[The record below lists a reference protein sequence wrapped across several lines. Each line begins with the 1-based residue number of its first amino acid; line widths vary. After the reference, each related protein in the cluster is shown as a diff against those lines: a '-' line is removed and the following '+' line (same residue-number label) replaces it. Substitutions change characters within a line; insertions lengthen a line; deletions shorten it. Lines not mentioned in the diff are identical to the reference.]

1 MKFSFNNIKNNCILY
16 SAGVFAGRPFV
27 FCACISFLLLII
39 CIFSNFY
46 VRLSCLLLC
55 ILCGIY
61 FIIRRKAYSKFGAYS
76 RTIYVIAAFMSLIL
90 CARTLYHFDI
100 RGAECEKF
108 ISDRSE
114 ITAYAVPDGNSKIM
128 ITSIDG
134 EKVSYYATLYGA
146 YLPDF
151 YEEFTCFGKIN
162 TVKSSSLSD
171 STYRIGNNISFTVKA
186 EEIHKSGELAKTP
199 YAEFY
204 KANRYI
210 RSSIYK
216 HCDEYP
222 GMISGIFLGN
232 RADIPSSVNADF
244 LKTGI
249 SHIIAVSGLH
259 VIAALA
265 LLSFILSKT
274 VPQISIRAL
283 ILIFA
288 ALFYALITGCVYS
301 VMRAAVMYTVLNL
314 SVVLFRKNDSVTS
327 LFISLYL
334 IFLFEPYALLS
345 LSLQLSAVSTF
356 GIVVFAAPLCKRID
370 SSSFFSERK
379 GIKAIARY
387 SVKSLIISASAT
399 LPLIPISA
407 YYFGKV
413 SLISPLMTLLIS
425 PFVLLILY
433 AAPLTALLGF
443 FDPLAD
449 LAGQM
454 CDSCAEISIDLAS
467 FGAHHLNFEVSL
479 EYVFAPF
486 IILTFCIL
494 TAALILSGINK
505 KRIYALLCTV
515 FISVYSVSA
524 VVYHF
529 TRKTADEMIY
539 SCVYDDVLCRVTG
552 NRAVAVDITNGSASS
567 YELLF
572 SELRKRGILELDTLI
587 LTRCGENHV
596 KLIRNLYADYGIENI
611 ILPEKDRYTEHVSV
625 TAEELDIAYS
635 FYDAES
641 GFSSKSEQLMILPTY
656 YPDKPRGCTVKWNG
670 AVYTSGRTFDID
682 IQDTIPLF
690 IYGTFSDAPKD
701 AIAPIE
707 NTKLAIVPIE
717 IKENMFSLS
726 EFEEYSKFV
735 NVEVFDGVT
744 VADMR
749 KYNE

>member
-1 MKFSFNNIKNNCILY
+1 MKSIFKNMKSNCILH
-16 SAGVFAGRPFV
+16 SAGVFTGRPFV

-46 VRLSCLLLC
+46 IRLSCALVC

-61 FIIRRKAYSKFGAYS
+61 FIARRKTYSKFGAYS

-114 ITAYAVPDGNSKIM
+114 ISAYAVPDGNSKIM

-134 EKVSYYATLYGA
+134 EEVSYYATLYGA

-162 TVKSSSLSD
+162 TVKASSLSD

-186 EEIHKSGELAKTP
+186 EEIQRSGELAKTP

-216 HCDEYP
+216 HCEEYP
-222 GMISGIFLGN
+222 GMISRIFLGN
-232 RADIPSSVNADF
+232 RADIPSAVNADF

-265 LLSFILSKT
+265 LLSFILNKT
-274 VPQISIRAL
+274 VPHISIRAL

-314 SVVLFRKNDSVTS
+314 STVLFRKNDSLTS

-334 IFLFEPYALLS
+334 IFLFEPYAVLN

-356 GIVVFAAPLCKRID
+356 GIVVFAAPVCKRID
-370 SSSFFSERK
+370 SSSLFSERN
-379 GIKAIARY
+379 GIKLIAKY
-387 SVKSLIISASAT
+387 SLKSLMISACAT

-407 YYFGKV
+407 YYFGKI

-443 FDPLAD
+443 SDALAD
-449 LAGQM
+449 LAGQL
-454 CDSCAEISIDLAS
+454 CDSCAKISIDIAS

-479 EYVFAPF
+479 EYVFAPV

-494 TAALILSGINK
+494 TAILILSGIRK
-505 KRIYALLCTV
+505 KCIYAILCAV

-524 VVYHF
+524 VVYHSAH
-529 TRKTADEMIY
+529 KTDDELIY
-539 SCVYDDVLCRVTG
+539 SCVYDDVLCRVNG
-552 NRAVAVDITNGSASS
+552 NRAVAVDITNGSDSS

-587 LTRCGENHV
+587 LTRCGEDHAT
-596 KLIRNLYADYGIENI
+596 LIRNIYADYGIENI

-641 GFSSKSEQLMILPTY
+641 IFSLKSEQLTIIPAY
-656 YPDKPRGCTVKWNG
+656 YTDEPRSCNIKWNG

-682 IQDTIPLF
+682 MQDTVSLF
-690 IYGTFSDAPKD
+690 LYGTFSNVSENAVEL
-701 AIAPIE
+701 IE
-707 NTKLAIVPIE
+707 NTKLAIIPIE
-717 IKENMFSLS
+717 IKENIFLPS
-726 EFEEYSKFV
+726 EFEEYSKLV
-735 NVEVFDGVT
+735 NVEVFESIT
-744 VADMR
+744 VADMK
-749 KYNE
+749 KYSE